1 MLCMRVSVR
10 VCVCV
15 QAMYCMFR
23 QYAVCA
29 DNILYAQARATMC
42 KSVCVLRMRVRVY
55 VHTCGGVA
63 GECW

>member
-1 MLCMRVSVR
+1 M
-10 VCVCV
+10 CVCV